1 MKNNIKTKILYIGS
15 IPSEIGGK
23 KSGGVATYS
32 WELATTACKNEYDV
46 YILTDVPNSFE
57 KDAIKVIRWS
67 LKNKLEKIFYAIIMY
82 IINRNKIKELN
93 FLSGKEKLKIL
104 YKSHLLKKILKSIR
118 PDFIHILHILDD
130 AIFSLSI
137 LKEHPPIIASEYG
150 TALLYEQEIFKLYG
164 FKKRDSF
171 YKKVRKALDKIDCVI
186 SCSYFSKL
194 ALLREFNP
202 IPNIKVK
209 AILNPINPNK
219 IQLVNKNKAKNILG
233 LGDKKIVTFCGVHF
247 PIKRKG
253 LDILLKAFAINS
265 YLLEK
270 CKLIAITN
278 EDAKRFAQ
286 DFIEKKNIDGVVLSF
301 QPSKKLVEY
310 YNATDVFVMP
320 SRQEGIGLT
329 YYEALLAGVPII
341 GFFRSVLEL
350 EQVLG
355 IYIGEKFNANEE
367 NEKDLAE
374 KIIKVLN
381 MEIDGKLLRK
391 KVIEN
396 LSWDVKFKEY
406 DLVYR
411 ELLV

>member
-1 MKNNIKTKILYIGS
+1 MKNNVKTKVLYIGP
-15 IPSEIGGK
+15 IPPEIGGK
-23 KSGGVATYS
+23 ESGGIATFC
-32 WELATTACKNEYDV
+32 WELATTACNNGYNV
-46 YILTDVPNSFE
+46 YILTDVSASFE
-57 KDAIKVIRWS
+57 KDGIKVIKWPPR
-67 LKNKLEKIFYAIIMY
+67 NKLEKIFYAIILY
-82 IINRNKIKELN
+82 IINREKVKELN
-93 FLSGKEKLKIL
+93 FLSGKRKLKIL

-118 PDFIHILHILDD
+118 PDFIHILYILDD
-130 AIFSLSI
+130 TIFSMSI

-171 YKKVRKALDKIDCVI
+171 YKKIIKALEKIDYVI
-186 SCSYFSKL
+186 SCSQFSKL
-194 ALLREFNP
+194 ALLREFNLP
-202 IPNIKVK
+202 PNIKVR

-219 IQLVNKNKAKNILG
+219 IQLLNKNRTKNVLG

-247 PIKRKG
+247 TIKRKG
-253 LDILLKAFAINS
+253 LDILLKAFAIDS
-265 YLLEK
+265 YLLEN
-270 CKLIAITN
+270 CKLIIITN
-278 EDAKRFAQ
+278 KNAKRLIQA
-286 DFIEKKNIDGVVLSF
+286 FIEKNNIDGLVLSF
-301 QPSKKLVEY
+301 QPSEKLAEY